1 MPNVLTRKLALFIVA
16 LLGLMVAGCANS
28 ENESSGPIDPGLSD
42 EAIAQLSED
51 AFYWG
56 LNIAGFYELRY
67 VFTQQEGQPAYRG
80 INRLKP
86 DVQLYDASMRF
97 ATTVNASTL
106 YSGGFFDV
114 SEEPVVIQTPRV
126 PDDRYWSVQLGDHNA
141 DWFFTAGSQFGAD
154 ADQRYLVVGPRWRG
168 ELPPGFAGT
177 NIIRATSDSFVL
189 ATRVEVTTR
198 TEEDLAA
205 ARSVVTGVGA
215 VPLSVWAEHGG
226 RIPPLDQQPV
236 VKADYEAFP
245 RMSEIADIGRSMTAV
260 DYLQLLS
267 LAINDP
273 SITKRTDSVKE
284 TQTLQRL
291 ESLGLRAGETFDP
304 NGLSDSQIDQLNRGF
319 DRARKNARTAFAD
332 SQIDMNGWRL
342 QSSLFFDDLDYVAKA
357 GADDVA
363 WGTPVPY
370 ESHTIAFQFDDS
382 QGQTLD
388 GDHRYTL
395 TFDMANLLPVTEFW
409 ELPVYDSAGYFIDN
423 PVDRYSVTSAGL
435 AAGQYT
441 VEDGKLTLYLQPAPP
456 ADPDQLRN
464 WLPTPAGDTFQLA
477 ARFYGPTSGLLD
489 GTYPMPKPVRTNN

>member
-1 MPNVLTRKLALFIVA
+1 MLNVLIRKLILALVSVLA
-16 LLGLMVAGCANS
+16 LVTAGCA
-28 ENESSGPIDPGLSD
+28 ESDGAASGPIDPALSD
-42 EAIAQLSED
+42 DAIAQLSED

-67 VFTQQEGQPAYRG
+67 VFTQLEGQPAYRG

-86 DVQLYDASMRF
+86 DLHLYDASMRF

-114 SEEPVVIQTPRV
+114 SEEPVVIQTPAI

-141 DWFFTAGSQFGAD
+141 DWFFAAGSQFGAD
-154 ADQRYLVVGPRWRG
+154 ADQRYLVVGPHWRG

-177 NIIRATSDSFVL
+177 NVIRATSNSFVL

-198 TEEDLAA
+198 TEEDLAT
-205 ARSVVTGVGA
+205 ARSIVTGVGA
-215 VPLSVWAEHGG
+215 VPLSLWSAHGG
-226 RIPPLDQQPV
+226 RIPPLDQQPI
-236 VKADYEAFP
+236 VKADYPTFP
-245 RMSEIADIGRSMTAV
+245 RMSQITDIARSMTAV

-284 TQTLQRL
+284 TQTLRRL
-291 ESLGLRAGETFDP
+291 ESLGLRAGETFEP
-304 NGLSDSQIDQLNRGF
+304 SGLSDSQIAQLNRGF
-319 DRARKNARTAFAD
+319 DEARKTARTAFAD

-370 ESHTIAFQFDDS
+370 ASHTIAFQFDDS
-382 QGQTLD
+382 LGRTLD

-395 TFDMANLLPVTEFW
+395 TFDLADLPPVTEFW
-409 ELPVYDSAGYFIDN
+409 ELPIYDSAGYFIDN
-423 PVDRYSVTSAGL
+423 PIDRYSITSGGL

-441 VEDGKLTLYLQPAPP
+441 ADDGKLTLYLQPDPP
-456 ADPDQLRN
+456 TDPERLRN

-489 GTYPMPKPVRTNN
+489 GSYPMPRIVPAD